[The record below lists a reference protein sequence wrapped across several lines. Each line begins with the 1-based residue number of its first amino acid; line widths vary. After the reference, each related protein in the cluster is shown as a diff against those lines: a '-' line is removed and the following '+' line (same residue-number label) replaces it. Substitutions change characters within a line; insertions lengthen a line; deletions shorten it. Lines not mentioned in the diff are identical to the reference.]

1 MKSVRH
7 RVTAEASPI
16 ISISDNIMATNAG
29 KEGDDRHGD
38 GSWMAMVSLR

>member
-1 MKSVRH
+1 MRH
-7 RVTAEASPI
+7 QGLHQPGHSGYI
-16 ISISDNIMATNAG
+16 FILISDIMAANSG